1 MPYVKRDLTVME
13 IVSDFDIS
21 LEAAENAYN
30 NASNRIAAGKT
41 KLEDY
46 EVEFINEFISKK

>member
-30 NASNRIAAGKT
+30 NASNRIAAEKSQ
-41 KLEDY
+41 LEDY
-46 EVEFINEFISKK
+46 EVEFINEFIAKK